1 MENKI
6 VKSTIKQASYW
17 AYAAWTTPFI
27 AMILLVGEILIGH
40 DSMYGVMAISIVVT
54 FVTTSVLWWWWAL
67 RRILYMIK
75 TTQQVE
81 QNFESLMAEISSLKK
96 DMDTKVRPKNK

>member
-1 MENKI
+1 
-6 VKSTIKQASYW
+6 
-17 AYAAWTTPFI
+17 
-27 AMILLVGEILIGH
+27 
-40 DSMYGVMAISIVVT
+40 MYGVMAISIVVT

-67 RRILYMIK
+67 RRIVYMIK

-81 QNFESLMAEISSLKK
+81 QNFASLMVEISSLKK

>member
-40 DSMYGVMAISIVVT
+40 DSMYGV
-54 FVTTSVLWWWWAL
+54 TTSVLWWWWAL
-67 RRILYMIK
+67 RRIVYMIK

-81 QNFESLMAEISSLKK
+81 QNFASLMAEISSLRK

>member
-1 MENKI
+1 MLKYE
-6 VKSTIKQASYW
+6 T
-17 AYAAWTTPFI
+17 
-27 AMILLVGEILIGH
+27 LEREILWK
-40 DSMYGVMAISIVVT
+40 
-54 FVTTSVLWWWWAL
+54 TSVLWWWWAL

-81 QNFESLMAEISSLKK
+81 QNFESLMAEISSLRK